1 MASITNL
8 ATLQVA
14 LADWVARTDLS
25 TDILN
30 NFIDLAEDEI
40 IHGIY
45 DESGRVIV
53 PPLRVRPMEYRNPT
67 FFLSGEFT
75 SLPTGFLGFRAVK
88 LIANPNVKLDYVT
101 PAFFDGTYLSTDST
115 TQARAYTLE
124 GGQLRVGPGAT
135 SSDTLDVVYYVKPD
149 RLTLLNTNWICTSY
163 PNSYLYGA
171 LRHLAVYCG
180 MDGKVPFFQS
190 AFIATLASLHASE
203 QSTNFSGVALQSRP
217 LGVTTT

>member
-1 MASITNL
+1 MAEILDLT
-8 ATLQVA
+8 TLQA
-14 LADWVARTDLS
+14 AIIDWVARTDL
-25 TDILN
+25 TTAVVD
-30 NFIDLAEDEI
+30 NFIDLAESEI

-53 PPLRVRPMEYRNPT
+53 PPLRVRSMEFRDPT
-67 FFLSGEFT
+67 FFLAGEYT
-75 SLPTGFLGFRAVK
+75 DLPADFLGFRAVK
-88 LIANPNVKLDYVT
+88 LIANPNLKLEYVT

-115 TQARAYTLE
+115 SQAKAYTLE

-135 SSDTLDVVYYVKPD
+135 SSDTLDVVYYVRPD
-149 RLTLLNTNWICTSY
+149 KLTTNTTNWIITSH
-163 PNSYLYGA
+163 PNCYLYGA

-190 AFIATLASLHASE
+190 AFIATLAALHASE